1 VSYAQYDIAYKGDM
15 YNNLSSVTGNGFPR
29 FLQPPYD
36 IMNLRIG
43 INPPSGRRLTEF
55 YITNLANKNA
65 IIFTNTGNYDVRQT
79 TTSRV
84 CSAYGSTTVSARP
97 PAAARSKRQR
107 ADAAVNAP
115 GRRCRSCLARPG
127 GNGGR

>member
-1 VSYAQYDIAYKGDM
+1 VRYETPLSARLLGYAQYDIAYKGDM

-43 INPPSGRRLTEF
+43 FNPPSGRGLAEF

-79 TTSRV
+79 TNEPRV
-84 CSAYGSTTVSARP
+84 FGVRLNYRFGK
-97 PAAARSKRQR
+97 AA
-107 ADAAVNAP
+107 
-115 GRRCRSCLARPG
+115 G
-127 GNGGR
+127 GGGE